1 MSAAHPADEPLVPLP
16 DRGRRFTRSRR
27 VRLGDVTVGG
37 RLRLDALARY
47 VQDVSNDDTVD
58 AALVDDMAWVVRRTV
73 IDVRVPAG
81 LREELTLTTFCG
93 GVGGRWAERRVRVAG
108 EHGASIDV
116 ASLWV
121 HLDPATGRPKPLPA
135 QFHELYAEAAGGRTV
150 RARLHVPDPPAEG
163 VEWRPWQQRVTDLD
177 VLGHV
182 NNAVAWA
189 VVEEELAARGGLTR
203 RLPVRAEVEHP
214 GAVEAHHDL
223 LRGGVAHADGAMSCW
238 LVDRAAPAT
247 PLVAA
252 RVRPLPGPG
261 PGAGLGQPTA

>member
-1 MSAAHPADEPLVPLP
+1 MSAPHPADEPLVPLP
-16 DRGRRFTRSRR
+16 DRGRRFARSRR

-47 VQDVSNDDTVD
+47 VQDVSNDDTTD
-58 AALVDDMAWVVRRTV
+58 AALADDLAWVVRRTV
-73 IDVRVPAG
+73 IDVRAPAG

-93 GVGGRWAERRVRVAG
+93 GIGGRWAERRVHVAG
-108 EHGASIDV
+108 ERGAAIDV
-116 ASLWV
+116 ATLWV
-121 HLDPATGRPKPLPA
+121 HLDAETGRPKPLPH
-135 QFHELYAEAAGGRTV
+135 QFHELYAEAAGGRTI
-150 RARLHVPDPPAEG
+150 RARLHVPDPPTEG
-163 VEWRPWQQRVTDLD
+163 VDWRPWQQRVTDLD

-189 VVEEELAARGGLTR
+189 VVEESLAERGGLTR

-223 LRGGVAHADGAMSCW
+223 LRGVAGLPDGGLACW
-238 LVDRAAPAT
+238 LVDRTDPSR

-252 RVRPLPGPG
+252 RVRALPA
-261 PGAGLGQPTA
+261 AG